1 MPDRSSFS
9 RVLRAFGRLLRR
21 LTIGLAALIVLLYY
35 FGDWAYFPWPYPAC
49 SEANIEPFQS
59 NGRGD
64 VAEIA
69 VHGCVL
75 GLFNRQYR
83 VRVRPADRSRAKIV
97 VRFDPKGRPALH
109 WLDLDHLQAV
119 LGDVRSLSPQIDQAG
134 PIHITFIYSGANP
147 SLDRRT
153 PPRHGLTRFRLH
165 RIFGLEARR
174 RGKYLCSPQHR
185 QYVS

>member
-1 MPDRSSFS
+1 MPERSLSS

-21 LTIGLAALIVLLYY
+21 LTIGLGALTLVFHY
-35 FGDWAYFPWPYPAC
+35 FGDRILEAWPYPAC
-49 SEANIEPFQS
+49 SEWPISSLA

-83 VRVRPADRSRAKIV
+83 VRVRPADGSPAKVV

-109 WLDLDHLQAV
+109 WLDVDHLQAV
-119 LGDVRSLSPQIDQAG
+119 LGNVRSLTPQIAQAG
-134 PIHITFIYSGANP
+134 PVHITFIYRGANP
-147 SLDRRT
+147 SLD
-153 PPRHGLTRFRLH
+153 
-165 RIFGLEARR
+165 
-174 RGKYLCSPQHR
+174 
-185 QYVS
+185 